1 MIDAIGRVEAGVSAD
16 IAWALLGGFNNLPLW
31 LPKIQKSILEDGG
44 RLRRLTLADGAT
56 IIERLLS
63 SDERERVYTYSYISG
78 PEPVEDYV
86 GKVAVETSGPDS
98 CIITWGSFFLPVGLS
113 DLEATERYQ
122 GAYTSALHHV
132 KTLLATNARKIPGQD
147 IS

>member
-1 MIDAIGRVEAGVSAD
+1 MIDAVGHVEAAVSAD
-16 IAWALLGGFNNLPLW
+16 MAWTLLGGFDNLPLW
-31 LPKIQKSILEDGG
+31 LPKIRKSILEDGG
-44 RLRRLTLADGAT
+44 RLRRLALADGVT

-63 SDERERVYTYSYISG
+63 FDEQKRFYTYAYVSG
-78 PEPVEDYV
+78 PDPVEDYV

-122 GAYTSALHHV
+122 GAYTSALRYV
-132 KTLLATNARKIPGQD
+132 KTLLETNARKVPSQD
-147 IS
+147 FS